1 MGLYEILELIGAGG
15 MDEVYRARDTKLGRD
30 VAIKVLPEAV
40 AQSPERLARF
50 EREAQLLA
58 SLNHPN
64 IATIHGLEEHEG
76 IAYLVMELVPGE
88 TLAEKLAR
96 GPIPEKEAVEL
107 ARQIIDGLE
116 AAHESGVIH
125 RDLKPANIKITPEG
139 IVRILDFGLAKAF
152 EKDGADADSSLS
164 PTLTRDGSGTGVILG
179 TAAYMSPEQASGR
192 PVDKRSDIFSFGSV
206 LFEMLSGRQAFDGE
220 NVSEILAAVI
230 KTEPDWS
237 RLPSAFERLVRR
249 CLEKDPH
256 RRLRDIGDARLELED
271 ASTPV
276 VAGNASSSRPVAIA
290 LALSGV
296 VAVAL
301 SLAGVFSAP
310 APKDVTRFAV
320 VLPPDTNFVDFARPG
335 IALSPDGSQLVFRRN
350 TNLYLRRMDRAEP
363 ELLPG
368 TERARVPVFSPDGE
382 WIAFFD
388 QEGLLKKVHLG
399 GGPPVTICSVSVT
412 PLGADWGDDGYIVY
426 AERERGL
433 LRVSAAGG
441 EPELW
446 LDNEGMVIAYPEL
459 LGDGRVLFSSLTRDE
474 NGDAAQ
480 IILASPATSE
490 RRSLNLGGSQPR
502 YLASGHLVFADQGQ
516 LVAVAFDANKQEVR
530 GRVALVDGIA
540 IASGTA
546 AAQFAVS
553 DSGTLVYL
561 DYLASLSRRLVWVDR
576 DGNTSSAQAGS
587 RAYSDIRF
595 SLDGRRV
602 AVHDHGAGN
611 DIWIYSPER
620 GTATRMSYSPLADE
634 VPVWSPDG
642 RFVVYTTD
650 NGMGRILKRAPSDGS
665 GSEEALWETDR
676 HTHVAD
682 WTPDGKALVLNL
694 RAPLLGSPIVGTDYE
709 SWVWRLANVLN
720 N

>member
-1 MGLYEILELIGAGG
+1 MPLEVGTRFGSYEVLAAIGASVQG
-15 MDEVYRARDTKLGRD
+15 EVYRARDTKFGRD

-64 IATIHGLEEHEG
+64 IATVHGLEEHEG

-107 ARQIIDGLE
+107 ARQIIDGVE

-152 EKDGADADSSLS
+152 EKDGADVDSSLS
-164 PTLTRDGSGTGVILG
+164 STLTRDGSGTGVILG
-179 TAAYMSPEQASGR
+179 TAAYMSPEQASAR

-206 LFEMLSGRQAFDGE
+206 LFEMLSGRHAFDGE

-249 CLEKDPH
+249 CLEKDPR
-256 RRLRDIGDARLELED
+256 RRLRDIGDARVELED

-276 VAGNASSSRPVAIA
+276 VAGSSSSRRPVAIA

-320 VLPPDTNFVDFARPG
+320 VLPPDTNFVDFTRPG

-350 TNLYLRRMDRAEP
+350 TGLYLRRMDRVEL

-368 TERARVPVFSPDGE
+368 TERARVPVFSPNGE

-388 QEGLLKKVHLG
+388 REDCSKVLVHLG
-399 GGPPVTICSVSVT
+399 GGPPVTICSRLRHPSRGG
-412 PLGADWGDDGYIVY
+412 LG
-426 AERERGL
+426 
-433 LRVSAAGG
+433 
-441 EPELW
+441 
-446 LDNEGMVIAYPEL
+446 
-459 LGDGRVLFSSLTRDE
+459 
-474 NGDAAQ
+474 
-480 IILASPATSE
+480 
-490 RRSLNLGGSQPR
+490 
-502 YLASGHLVFADQGQ
+502 
-516 LVAVAFDANKQEVR
+516 
-530 GRVALVDGIA
+530 
-540 IASGTA
+540 
-546 AAQFAVS
+546 
-553 DSGTLVYL
+553 
-561 DYLASLSRRLVWVDR
+561 
-576 DGNTSSAQAGS
+576 
-587 RAYSDIRF
+587 
-595 SLDGRRV
+595 
-602 AVHDHGAGN
+602 
-611 DIWIYSPER
+611 
-620 GTATRMSYSPLADE
+620 
-634 VPVWSPDG
+634 
-642 RFVVYTTD
+642 
-650 NGMGRILKRAPSDGS
+650 
-665 GSEEALWETDR
+665 
-676 HTHVAD
+676 
-682 WTPDGKALVLNL
+682 
-694 RAPLLGSPIVGTDYE
+694 
-709 SWVWRLANVLN
+709 
-720 N
+720 

>member
-1 MGLYEILELIGAGG
+1 MVSGLL
-15 MDEVYRARDTKLGRD
+15 
-30 VAIKVLPEAV
+30 
-40 AQSPERLARF
+40 
-50 EREAQLLA
+50 
-58 SLNHPN
+58 
-64 IATIHGLEEHEG
+64 
-76 IAYLVMELVPGE
+76 
-88 TLAEKLAR
+88 
-96 GPIPEKEAVEL
+96 
-107 ARQIIDGLE
+107 
-116 AAHESGVIH
+116 
-125 RDLKPANIKITPEG
+125 
-139 IVRILDFGLAKAF
+139 
-152 EKDGADADSSLS
+152 
-164 PTLTRDGSGTGVILG
+164 
-179 TAAYMSPEQASGR
+179 
-192 PVDKRSDIFSFGSV
+192 FS
-206 LFEMLSGRQAFDGE
+206 
-220 NVSEILAAVI
+220 I
-230 KTEPDWS
+230 
-237 RLPSAFERLVRR
+237 RR
-249 CLEKDPH
+249 
-256 RRLRDIGDARLELED
+256 
-271 ASTPV
+271 
-276 VAGNASSSRPVAIA
+276 
-290 LALSGV
+290 
-296 VAVAL
+296 
-301 SLAGVFSAP
+301 
-310 APKDVTRFAV
+310 
-320 VLPPDTNFVDFARPG
+320 
-335 IALSPDGSQLVFRRN
+335 
-350 TNLYLRRMDRAEP
+350 
-363 ELLPG
+363 
-368 TERARVPVFSPDGE
+368 
-382 WIAFFD
+382 
-388 QEGLLKKVHLG
+388 GLLKKVHLG

-665 GSEEALWETDR
+665 GSEEALWGNGSPYARCGLDSRRKGARPQPSAPRDAPGHIALELGGRAFAATASRIAIRRAEPTARSRRKVDR
-676 HTHVAD
+676 VRIGRV
-682 WTPDGKALVLNL
+682 WRVRNL
-694 RAPLLGSPIVGTDYE
+694 RDVVSGSRCENMSSPRAEGLKSYGPRMDASFSTAAARHLMAVKVE
-709 SWVWRLANVLN
+709 SASEFRFETPVALFSDPFDRSGRRQPHVLRRCS
-720 N
+720 